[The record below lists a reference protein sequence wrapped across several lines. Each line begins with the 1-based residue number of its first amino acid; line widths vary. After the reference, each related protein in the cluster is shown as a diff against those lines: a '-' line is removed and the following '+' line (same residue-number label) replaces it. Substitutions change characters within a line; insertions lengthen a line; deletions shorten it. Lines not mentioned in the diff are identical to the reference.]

1 LRRDDAEALA
11 MVVLELPEIQ
21 SARCVAAYASMP
33 TEPDTG
39 PLRAALRDAGVRVLL
54 PIVLPDGVLEW
65 AEDSGSL
72 LPATGLGGDQPT
84 GPRLGVQAIGG
95 ADVVL
100 APALAVDTLGNRL
113 GQGAGCYDRA
123 LPLAAPGACVIAVV
137 NVAEVLDAAVE
148 PVPAESHDRR
158 VDAVV
163 TSRGCLRLAPV
174 LPRWAGAPL

>member
-1 LRRDDAEALA
+1 
-11 MVVLELPEIQ
+11 MVVLELPEVQ
-21 SARCVAAYASMP
+21 SARCVTAYASMP

-39 PLRAALRDAGVRVLL
+39 PLRVALREAGIRVLL
-54 PIVLPDGVLEW
+54 PIALPDGVLEW

-72 LPATGLGGDQPT
+72 RPAEGLGGDEPT
-84 GPRLGVQAIGG
+84 GPRLGIPAIGG

-100 APALAVDTLGNRL
+100 TPALAVDTLGHRL
-113 GQGAGCYDRA
+113 GQGAGCYDRT
-123 LPLAAPGACVIAVV
+123 LPLAAPGAPVIAVV

-163 TSRGCLRLAPV
+163 TPRGCLRLAPA
-174 LPRWAGAPL
+174 LFR